1 MTWSRYNCTCTVA
14 NLVEAGAAEET
25 DGVETAPDSRRE
37 FLNMSAASKK
47 KRKEGKDDCA
57 HER

>member
-1 MTWSRYNCTCTVA
+1 
-14 NLVEAGAAEET
+14 VEAGAAEET

-37 FLNMSAASKK
+37 FLNMSAASTCKK

>member
-1 MTWSRYNCTCTVA
+1 VTWSRYNCTCTVA